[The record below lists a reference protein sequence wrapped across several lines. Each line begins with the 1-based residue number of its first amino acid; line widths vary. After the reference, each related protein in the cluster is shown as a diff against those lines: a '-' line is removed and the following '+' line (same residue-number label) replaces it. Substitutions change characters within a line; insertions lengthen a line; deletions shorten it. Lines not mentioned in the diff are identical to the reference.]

1 MCGGIGI
8 IHHNCSPEYQATEVS
23 KVKKYRHGFIRD
35 PVVLTTSHTV
45 SIELLIIYFRIFMN
59 TFFYFFFQVGD
70 VLEIKR
76 KKGFCGIP
84 ITENGRMGGKLVG
97 IVTSRDIDFLEKSSD
112 IPLQHVITYFDLLC
126 LT

>member
-1 MCGGIGI
+1 MADTLIDI
-8 IHHNCSPEYQATEVS
+8 
-23 KVKKYRHGFIRD
+23 F
-35 PVVLTTSHTV
+35 VL
-45 SIELLIIYFRIFMN
+45 
-59 TFFYFFFQVGD
+59 QVGD

-112 IPLQHVITYFDLLC
+112 IPLQHVTIILFVYQLFSC
-126 LT
+126 